1 MAHGDLKT
9 VGPAG
14 TIPRYL
20 VAGGTSILAGE
31 PVDKTT
37 TITSGAVSANTWL
50 LVNADTPVIGTD
62 LFGGVSLE
70 NSLNNTAA
78 TPVVLEQFLNC
89 SCPVPELGRL
99 RGTATTQ
106 GNVDTASELALLV
119 GDVTLINGDDTTG
132 ASDGGELFTI
142 IETAT
147 ADTSGFTIVG
157 GNPAVSELDV
167 VVHPHAY
174 RFEIS

>member
-14 TIPRYL
+14 TLPRYL
-20 VAGGTSILAGE
+20 VSGGTAILAGE

-37 TITSGAVSANTWL
+37 TLSTGTISANTWL

-70 NSLNNTAA
+70 NAELASAGT
-78 TPVVLEQFLNC
+78 VLEQFLNC
-89 SCPVPELGRL
+89 SCPVPEIGRL

-106 GNVDTASELALLV
+106 ANVDTASELALIV

-142 IETAT
+142 IETGT

-167 VVHPHAY
+167 VIHPDAY
-174 RFEIS
+174 RFDVS